1 MSQFLYQ
8 HIFLK
13 ASNDFRTLFREAS
26 KKSYFLNDR
35 VIKGGGGKGPAI
47 TKKITFHELFTNLL
61 KYGHITL
68 KFIQKLGVEKKF
80 QHPFPALL

>member
-1 MSQFLYQ
+1 MTLGPSLGKPRKKV
-8 HIFLK
+8 IFLM
-13 ASNDFRTLFREAS
+13 AGSLR
-26 KKSYFLNDR
+26 
-35 VIKGGGGKGPAI
+35 GGGGKGPAI

-80 QHPFPALL
+80 QHPFPALYD